1 MERSDGFKDM
11 FLLASI
17 LLMVST
23 VFHSSVAV
31 IIRHLKSVPVASLN
45 SSREIVLV
53 IISYLFILIGDIQ
66 IYAPTLTEKLKLL
79 LFSKHTNNKGSGIKT
94 MINAGCCVT
103 AQVTLSTF
111 ALKLENAGAV
121 AIVDR

>member
-1 MERSDGFKDM
+1 M

-53 IISYLFILIGDIQ
+53 IISYLFILIGDIE

-79 LFSKHTNNKGSGIKT
+79 LFSKHPK
-94 MINAGCCVT
+94 
-103 AQVTLSTF
+103 QVRVWHQHNGKMQ
-111 ALKLENAGAV
+111 AAV
-121 AIVDR
+121 

>member
-1 MERSDGFKDM
+1 M
-11 FLLASI
+11 FLLASV

-79 LFSKHTNNKGSGIKT
+79 LFSKHTNSKLGSGIKI
-94 MINAGCCVT
+94 MLKFRLLCN
-103 AQVTLSTF
+103 STSDP
-111 ALKLENAGAV
+111 LN
-121 AIVDR
+121 IRT

>member
-1 MERSDGFKDM
+1 M
-11 FLLASI
+11 FLMASI
-17 LLMVST
+17 LLIVST

-66 IYAPTLTEKLKLL
+66 IYAPTLTDKLKLL
-79 LFSKHTNNKGSGIKT
+79 LFSKQYSESMILVFAGIK
-94 MINAGCCVT
+94 IILKCRLLCD
-103 AQVTLSTF
+103 STSDSVNIGS
-111 ALKLENAGAV
+111 ET
-121 AIVDR
+121 

>member
-1 MERSDGFKDM
+1 M

-79 LFSKHTNNKGSGIKT
+79 LFSKHTNNKGSGFII
-94 MINAGCCVT
+94 MLQA
-103 AQVTLSTF
+103 
-111 ALKLENAGAV
+111 AV
-121 AIVDR
+121 